1 MSAPASAPLKVLV
14 ASRNAKKLAEL
25 NRVLDAAGVEGVELL
40 SLRDV
45 DDYPETPETGATF
58 EDNALIK
65 ARDGVRHAG
74 LPTVADD
81 SGLCVDALN
90 GMPGVLSAR
99 WSGGHD
105 TGDGSV
111 DEANNRLL
119 LGQTADV
126 PDERRGAGFVS
137 ACALVVPEELA
148 DRLGGVDGKDGTDG
162 ETEVTVRGVW
172 RGELLRE
179 PRGDNGFGYDPLFS
193 PDEEP
198 TKSSA
203 ELSAER
209 KDELSHRGRALAQL
223 VPYLTAL
230 RG

>member
-1 MSAPASAPLKVLV
+1 MKVLV

-25 NRVLDAAGVEGVELL
+25 HRVLEAAGVDGIELL

-45 DDYPETPETGATF
+45 EDYPETPETGATF
-58 EDNALIK
+58 EENALIK
-65 ARDGVRHAG
+65 ARDGVRNTG

-99 WSGGHD
+99 WSGSHD
-105 TGDGSV
+105 TGDGST

-137 ACALVVPEELA
+137 ACALVVPA
-148 DRLGGVDGKDGTDG
+148 DMAGRLDG
-162 ETEVTVRGVW
+162 EEEVTVRGVW
-172 RGELLRE
+172 RGMLLRE

-198 TKSSA
+198 QKSSA
-203 ELSAER
+203 ELTPER
-209 KDELSHRGRALAQL
+209 KDELSHRGRALAEL

>member
-1 MSAPASAPLKVLV
+1 MSMKVLV

-25 NRVLDAAGVEGVELL
+25 HRVLEAAGVDGIELL

-45 DDYPETPETGATF
+45 EDYPETPETGATF
-58 EDNALIK
+58 EENALIK
-65 ARDGVRHAG
+65 ARDGVRNTG

-99 WSGGHD
+99 WSGSHD
-105 TGDGSV
+105 TGDGST

-137 ACALVVPEELA
+137 ACALVVPA
-148 DRLGGVDGKDGTDG
+148 DMAGRLDG
-162 ETEVTVRGVW
+162 EEEVTVRGVW
-172 RGELLRE
+172 RGMLLRE

-198 TKSSA
+198 QKSSA
-203 ELSAER
+203 ELTPER
-209 KDELSHRGRALAQL
+209 KDELSHRGRALAEL